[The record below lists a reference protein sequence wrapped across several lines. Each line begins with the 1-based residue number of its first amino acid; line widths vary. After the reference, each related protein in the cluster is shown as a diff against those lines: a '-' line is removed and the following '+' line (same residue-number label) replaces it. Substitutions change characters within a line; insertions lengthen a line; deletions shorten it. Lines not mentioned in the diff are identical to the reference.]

1 MQLPKKTLKPKSQ
14 IYYQEYNQLKRHLK
28 YEVPFFNQK
37 TVPIKILKIV
47 HTNNDSGVV

>member
-1 MQLPKKTLKPKSQ
+1 MNCIGNIPTEQMKKQ
-14 IYYQEYNQLKRHLK
+14 
-28 YEVPFFNQK
+28 

>member
-1 MQLPKKTLKPKSQ
+1 MSFNRKSV
-14 IYYQEYNQLKRHLK
+14 YK
-28 YEVPFFNQK
+28 YEKASSMRGVFFCILQ

>member
-1 MQLPKKTLKPKSQ
+1 MQGSFVLC
-14 IYYQEYNQLKRHLK
+14 LK
-28 YEVPFFNQK
+28 YMNGK